1 MGVFALL
8 SASPTSLEPPRLET
22 TTVLLCSVP
31 GPRTVS
37 GTQQQLS
44 EEQGVVPPPAG
55 GRPRSFLPCPSMGV
69 GGFPQTGLLGSCG
82 WEVKARQAQVP
93 GAERELV
100 LLQRAVAH
108 GAGRGRSAEEELG
121 SPGWLL
127 LTPAWA
133 TCQPPTPWMN
143 PRRGVRGWL

>member
-55 GRPRSFLPCPSMGV
+55 AGLALFCLAPAWGWEAFLRLGCWEAV
-69 GGFPQTGLLGSCG
+69 GG
-82 WEVKARQAQVP
+82 R
-93 GAERELV
+93 
-100 LLQRAVAH
+100 
-108 GAGRGRSAEEELG
+108 
-121 SPGWLL
+121 
-127 LTPAWA
+127 
-133 TCQPPTPWMN
+133 
-143 PRRGVRGWL
+143 